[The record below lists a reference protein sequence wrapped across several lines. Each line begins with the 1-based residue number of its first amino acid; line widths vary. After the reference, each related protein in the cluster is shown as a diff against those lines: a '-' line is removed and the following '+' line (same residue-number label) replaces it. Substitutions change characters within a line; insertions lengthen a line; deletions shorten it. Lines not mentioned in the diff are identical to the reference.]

1 VKSLTT
7 DPKAILAKL
16 NNKESEFISAYNAA
30 ALSGREKNKLPEKV
44 KEVKQ

>member
-16 NNKESEFISAYNAA
+16 NNKEGEFISAYNAA
-30 ALSGREKNKLPEKV
+30 ALTNR
-44 KEVKQ
+44 